1 MSMAPIDDKVIS
13 NLEQLSRLKLS
24 VDEKE
29 VLKMELSKII
39 QMFDKI
45 STIDTNGITPLTH
58 MTHNI
63 NVFRADISDGISEI
77 EKLMIN
83 APDAVNSYY
92 AVPKVI

>member
-1 MSMAPIDDKVIS
+1 MAVIDDKVIS
-13 NLEQLSRLKLS
+13 NLEQLSRLKLG

-29 VLKMELSKII
+29 VLKMELSKIV

-45 STIDTNGITPLTH
+45 STIDTNGIPPLTH

-63 NVFRADISDGISEI
+63 NAFRADISESISDGD
-77 EKLMIN
+77 KLMAN

-92 AVPKVI
+92 AVPKVIE